1 MLDQPW
7 SWQAKQSYIVWD
19 QELNILFDKAEA
31 KFADKVVLEPLS
43 LELSERRI
51 GIIGLNGSGKSTFS
65 RMVNG
70 LVLPSSGRVLTNGHD
85 TAIDGAKVR
94 AAVGYIFQNPANQIV
109 LPLIKDDVALG
120 LQSRGLSKQE
130 LANTVSAVLD
140 RIGIA
145 HLSERRAH
153 ELSGGELQLA
163 ALASVLVTEPDI
175 VIMDEPT
182 NQLDLKNRNIVE
194 RTIRELKENVIVVSH
209 DLTLLSGFDRVL
221 LFHQGKLVEDGPAAE
236 TIAHYLALVS

>member
-1 MLDQPW
+1 M
-7 SWQAKQSYIVWD
+7 
-19 QELNILFDKAEA
+19 NILFDKAEA

-85 TAIDGAKVR
+85 TATDGAKVR

-221 LFHQGKLVEDGPAAE
+221 LFHQGKLVEDGPADE
-236 TIAHYLALVS
+236 TIVHYLALVS

>member
-1 MLDQPW
+1 M
-7 SWQAKQSYIVWD
+7 
-19 QELNILFDKAEA
+19 NILFDRAEA

-70 LVLPSSGRVLTNGHD
+70 LVLPSSGRVVTNGHD
-85 TAIDGAKVR
+85 TASDGAKVR

-109 LPLIKDDVALG
+109 LPLIKDDIALG
-120 LQSRGLSKQE
+120 LQSRGFSKQE
-130 LANTVSAVLD
+130 TAVAVSSVLD
-140 RIGIA
+140 RVGIT
-145 HLSERRAH
+145 HLAERRAH

-163 ALASVLVTEPDI
+163 ALASVLVTSPDI

-182 NQLDLKNRNIVE
+182 NQLDLRNRNIVE
-194 RTIRELKENVIVVSH
+194 HTIRDLQENVIVVSH

-221 LFHQGKLVEDGPAAE
+221 LFHQGKLIDDGPADE
-236 TIAHYLALVS
+236 TIAHYLALAS

>member
-1 MLDQPW
+1 
-7 SWQAKQSYIVWD
+7 
-19 QELNILFDKAEA
+19 
-31 KFADKVVLEPLS
+31 
-43 LELSERRI
+43 
-51 GIIGLNGSGKSTFS
+51 
-65 RMVNG
+65 MVNG

-221 LFHQGKLVEDGPAAE
+221 LFHQGKLVEDGPADE

>member
-1 MLDQPW
+1 M
-7 SWQAKQSYIVWD
+7 
-19 QELNILFDKAEA
+19 NILFDRAEA

-70 LVLPSSGRVLTNGHD
+70 LVLPSSGRVVTNGHD
-85 TAIDGAKVR
+85 TASDGAKVR

-109 LPLIKDDVALG
+109 LPLIKDDIALG

-130 LANTVSAVLD
+130 TAIAVSSVLD
-140 RIGIA
+140 RVGIT
-145 HLSERRAH
+145 HLAERRAH

-163 ALASVLVTEPDI
+163 ALASVLVTSPDI

-182 NQLDLKNRNIVE
+182 NQLDLRNRNIVE
-194 RTIRELKENVIVVSH
+194 RTIRDLQENVIVVSH

-221 LFHQGKLVEDGPAAE
+221 LFHQGKLIDDGPADE
-236 TIAHYLALVS
+236 TIAHYLALAS

>member
-1 MLDQPW
+1 M
-7 SWQAKQSYIVWD
+7 
-19 QELNILFDKAEA
+19 NILFDKAEA

-221 LFHQGKLVEDGPAAE
+221 LFHQGKLVEDGPADE
-236 TIAHYLALVS
+236 TITHYLALVS

>member
-1 MLDQPW
+1 M
-7 SWQAKQSYIVWD
+7 
-19 QELNILFDKAEA
+19 NILFDRAEA

-43 LELSERRI
+43 LKLSERRI

-70 LVLPSSGRVLTNGHD
+70 LVLPSSGRVVTNGHD
-85 TAIDGAKVR
+85 TASDGAKVR

-109 LPLIKDDVALG
+109 LPLIKDDMALG

-130 LANTVSAVLD
+130 IAFAVSSVLD
-140 RIGIA
+140 RIGIT
-145 HLSERRAH
+145 HLAERRAH

-163 ALASVLVTEPDI
+163 ALASVLVTSPDI

-182 NQLDLKNRNIVE
+182 NQLDLRNRNIVE
-194 RTIRELKENVIVVSH
+194 RTIRDLKENVIVVSH

-221 LFHQGKLVEDGPAAE
+221 LFHQGKLIADGPVDK
-236 TIAHYLALVS
+236 TIAQYLALAS

>member
-1 MLDQPW
+1 
-7 SWQAKQSYIVWD
+7 
-19 QELNILFDKAEA
+19 
-31 KFADKVVLEPLS
+31 VVLEPLS

-221 LFHQGKLVEDGPAAE
+221 LFHQGKLVEDGPANE

>member
-1 MLDQPW
+1 M
-7 SWQAKQSYIVWD
+7 
-19 QELNILFDKAEA
+19 NILFDRAEA

-43 LELSERRI
+43 LKLSERRI

-70 LVLPSSGRVLTNGHD
+70 LVLPSSGRVVTNGHD
-85 TAIDGAKVR
+85 TASDGAKVR

-109 LPLIKDDVALG
+109 LPLIKDDIALG

-130 LANTVSAVLD
+130 IAFAVSSVLD
-140 RIGIA
+140 RIGIT
-145 HLSERRAH
+145 HLAERRAH

-163 ALASVLVTEPDI
+163 ALASVLVTSPDI

-182 NQLDLKNRNIVE
+182 NQLDLRNRNIVE
-194 RTIRELKENVIVVSH
+194 RTIRDLEENVIVVSH

-221 LFHQGKLVEDGPAAE
+221 LFHQGKLIADGPVDE
-236 TIAHYLALVS
+236 TIAQYLALAS

>member
-1 MLDQPW
+1 M
-7 SWQAKQSYIVWD
+7 
-19 QELNILFDKAEA
+19 NILFDRAEA

-70 LVLPSSGRVLTNGHD
+70 LVLPSSGRVVTNGHD
-85 TAIDGAKVR
+85 TASDGAKVR

-109 LPLIKDDVALG
+109 LPLIKDDIALG
-120 LQSRGLSKQE
+120 LQSRGFSKQE
-130 LANTVSAVLD
+130 TAVAVSSVLD
-140 RIGIA
+140 RVGIT
-145 HLSERRAH
+145 HLAERRAH

-163 ALASVLVTEPDI
+163 ALASVLVTSPDI

-182 NQLDLKNRNIVE
+182 NQLDLRNRNIVE
-194 RTIRELKENVIVVSH
+194 RTIRDLQENVIVVSH

-221 LFHQGKLVEDGPAAE
+221 LFHQGKLIDDGPADE
-236 TIAHYLALVS
+236 TIARYLALAS

>member
-1 MLDQPW
+1 
-7 SWQAKQSYIVWD
+7 
-19 QELNILFDKAEA
+19 LNILFDRAEA

-43 LELSERRI
+43 LKLSERRI

-70 LVLPSSGRVLTNGHD
+70 LVLPSSGRVVTNGHD
-85 TAIDGAKVR
+85 TASDGAKVR

-109 LPLIKDDVALG
+109 LPLIKDDMALG

-130 LANTVSAVLD
+130 IAFAVSSVLD
-140 RIGIA
+140 RIGIT
-145 HLSERRAH
+145 HLAERRAH

-163 ALASVLVTEPDI
+163 ALASVLVTSPDI

-182 NQLDLKNRNIVE
+182 NQLDLRNRNIVE
-194 RTIRELKENVIVVSH
+194 RTIRDLKENVIVVSH

-221 LFHQGKLVEDGPAAE
+221 LFHQGKLIADGPVDK
-236 TIAHYLALVS
+236 TIAQYLALAS

>member
-1 MLDQPW
+1 M
-7 SWQAKQSYIVWD
+7 K
-19 QELNILFDKAEA
+19 ILFDKAEA
-31 KFADKVVLEPLS
+31 KFADKLVLEPLTV
-43 LELSERRI
+43 ELSERRI
-51 GIIGLNGSGKSTFS
+51 GIIGLNGSGKTTFS

-70 LVLPSSGRVLTNGHD
+70 LVLPSSGRVVTNGYD

-94 AAVGYIFQNPANQIV
+94 ASVGYIFQNPANQIV
-109 LPLIKDDVALG
+109 LPLIKDDIALG
-120 LQSRGLSKQE
+120 LQSRRLSK
-130 LANTVSAVLD
+130 LGISDAVSIALD
-140 RIGIA
+140 RVGIT
-145 HLSERRAH
+145 HLAERRAH

-163 ALASVLVTEPDI
+163 ALASVLVTAPDI

-194 RTIRELKENVIVVSH
+194 RTIHDLEENVIVVSH

-221 LFHQGKLVEDGPAAE
+221 LFHQGKLVDDGPANE

>member
-1 MLDQPW
+1 M
-7 SWQAKQSYIVWD
+7 
-19 QELNILFDKAEA
+19 NILFDKAEA

-209 DLTLLSGFDRVL
+209 DLTFLSGFDRVL
-221 LFHQGKLVEDGPAAE
+221 LFHQGKLVEDGPADE